1 MHGLSSE
8 VRGQTH
14 DHIKLYLS
22 RWILDSCLTNL
33 RNGIHESQRV
43 SFRKG
48 GSIIGASEREWGP
61 SLCGKRG
68 LGVGYYR
75 SVRLGPSE
83 RAFDRDWGEIREQE
97 LVSWLAR
104 CPGASSDPSM

>member
-1 MHGLSSE
+1 MRGLSSE
-8 VRGQTH
+8 VRGQAH
-14 DHIKLYLS
+14 RHVKLYLS
-22 RWILDSCLTNL
+22 HWILDSCLKNL
-33 RNGIHESQRV
+33 RNGIQESQRV

-48 GSIIGASEREWGP
+48 DFIIGASEEEWGP
-61 SLCGKRG
+61 SLCSKRG

-75 SVRLGPSE
+75 SVRLGTSE

-104 CPGASSDPSM
+104 CPGASSVPSL